1 MQRMRRCRPL
11 APPGQLPPPPGGWDP
26 PPLDRRDDCAKARR
40 WRSPATATTSMPE
53 IYIGALFIWREDR
66 EGDDGSGVVTEDDDD
81 TNAEAGGYA
90 HDFLE
95 VFLRRLWEGRFGRRR
110 TTTKTIEMSRDDE
123 HEEDVMMRSM
133 FKTLCEGKL
142 LLSLSTA
149 HPKHRSS
156 ATTAAR
162 AAGQIRCGQ
171 NDHGRDEDDGDD
183 RTGNASVT
191 TTSTNDYHTY
201 NDETTHISI

>member
-1 MQRMRRCRPL
+1 M
-11 APPGQLPPPPGGWDP
+11 
-26 PPLDRRDDCAKARR
+26 
-40 WRSPATATTSMPE
+40 
-53 IYIGALFIWREDR
+53 
-66 EGDDGSGVVTEDDDD
+66 
-81 TNAEAGGYA
+81 
-90 HDFLE
+90 
-95 VFLRRLWEGRFGRRR
+95 
-110 TTTKTIEMSRDDE
+110 EMSRDDE
-123 HEEDVMMRSM
+123 HEEDVVMRSV

-142 LLSLSTA
+142 LSSLSTA
-149 HPKHRSS
+149 HQKHRSS

-171 NDHGRDEDDGDD
+171 NDHGRDEDNGDD